1 VIHEINKAR
10 SSGFMP
16 YTLKEAVFLD
26 DPVLTKAYQLTPAV
40 TEQQPDVI
48 AQDDECADNTD
59 SFKESDQSV
68 AN

>member
-1 VIHEINKAR
+1 
-10 SSGFMP
+10 MP